1 MQKKRLR
8 LIIWSITVV
17 VITLLAIAG
26 SHIYNN
32 VGSLYSDE
40 MSVEKFGKYSYYSQ
54 TDHQFISPQVIEY
67 YKERTTGGDAD
78 FMRFFKNGKP

>member
-8 LIIWSITVV
+8 LIIWSITVG

-40 MSVEKFGKYSYYSQ
+40 ISMEKFGEYSYYSK
-54 TDHQFISPQVIEY
+54 TDH
-67 YKERTTGGDAD
+67 
-78 FMRFFKNGKP
+78 